1 LKSFYKVFQFFYKIK
16 LILII
21 NINNKK
27 NPRMTEK
34 DYIAQLNAMEQKVL
48 NIARTHLET
57 SFSLKK
63 SIGFQEWQKAQA
75 QQAQAQANEVQ
86 ASAEQAPNEVAPNEV
101 QASAV
106 QAPPAV
112 IIKRKRK
119 IKIAASTKLLAV

>member
-1 LKSFYKVFQFFYKIK
+1 
-16 LILII
+16 
-21 NINNKK
+21 
-27 NPRMTEK
+27 MTEK

-75 QQAQAQANEVQ
+75 QPNEQASAAQAQPNEVVAQ
-86 ASAEQAPNEVAPNEV
+86 PNEVAPSEAAPNEAAPSEAAPSEAAPSEA

-106 QAPPAV
+106 LAPPPV

>member
-1 LKSFYKVFQFFYKIK
+1 
-16 LILII
+16 
-21 NINNKK
+21 
-27 NPRMTEK
+27 MTEK

-75 QQAQAQANEVQ
+75 QPNEVVAQSNEQASAAQAQSNEVVAQ
-86 ASAEQAPNEVAPNEV
+86 PSEAAPSEAAPNEVVAQPNE
-101 QASAV
+101 AAPSEA
-106 QAPPAV
+106 APPPV